1 MDKLIK
7 GRVWKFGDN
16 IDTDVISPTKFI
28 DLPMEELKAH
38 ALEEI
43 NPKFPKEVGSGDLVV
58 AGKNFGCGSSR
69 EQAAT
74 VLKALGVGA
83 VVAESFARIFLRNA
97 IAHGLP
103 ILVCPDVSQ
112 NLEEGEE
119 LEVNI
124 EKAIVKKINQGT
136 VFEGMPLSKD
146 MLDILRKGGILP
158 LLKEIGSQ
166 KHDSGG
172 GVDS

>member
-1 MDKLIK
+1 MDNPIK

-38 ALEEI
+38 ALEEVH
-43 NPKFPKEVGSGDLVV
+43 PEFAREVRQGDLVV

-69 EQAAT
+69 EQAVT
-74 VLKALGVGA
+74 VLKTLGVGA

-103 ILVCPDVSQ
+103 VLVCPGVSQ
-112 NLEEGEE
+112 HFHEGEE
-119 LEVNI
+119 VEVDI
-124 EKAIVKKINQGT
+124 ETATVKKPDQGST
-136 VFEGMPLSKD
+136 FEGIPLSEE

-158 LLKEIGSQ
+158 LLKEMRARS
-166 KHDSGG
+166 K
-172 GVDS
+172 